1 VVFVSLWL
9 IDIMLVL
16 VLFGLTLLC
25 SYLVGAIPFGFL
37 VARWRGV
44 DIFQAGSGNI
54 GATNVGRVLGRGY
67 GILVFILDFAKGAVP
82 VTAAGWLA
90 RALSGDG
97 SDAVLGIALPV
108 SAGLAAFLGHLFP
121 IYLRFHGG
129 KGVATGAGVVTIL
142 LPGPTLAALLA
153 WVGIVCLSRC
163 VSLAS
168 LAAGVVLC
176 SFYLVSTT
184 DPFHGANWI
193 LTSFAFLAVGLVFVR
208 HWANIHRLLQG
219 NENRL
224 KETNAMMLFT
234 KTIHVLALGLW
245 FGAVV
250 FFLIVAL
257 VLFHTFEELGV
268 SAEHRPSWLGLP
280 GDFSKDQGT
289 RLAGIAVAPL
299 FKWYYPLQVV
309 GGFLAVC
316 TALSWVARP
325 SKTQDVPPG
334 RQYGVHRLRALI
346 LLLALISV
354 ALGWPLANYVNELR
368 LDRYDSNPA
377 IAEPAQQAFGT
388 WHGISLLLNFTTIG
402 LVTVAMALAAQL
414 PIRDQESGV
423 RSQESAIGCSSDS

>member
-1 VVFVSLWL
+1 
-9 IDIMLVL
+9 MLVL

-44 DIFQAGSGNI
+44 DILQAGSGNI

-82 VTAAGWLA
+82 VVAASWLA
-90 RALSGDG
+90 RNPAGDG
-97 SDAVLGIALPV
+97 YDLMFRTALPV

-129 KGVATGAGVVTIL
+129 KGVATGAGVVTFL

-176 SFYLVSTT
+176 IFYLVSTT

-193 LTSFAFLAVGLVFVR
+193 LTCFAFLAVGLVFVR
-208 HWANIHRLLQG
+208 HRTNIRRLLQG

-224 KETNAMMLFT
+224 KETPAMLLFT

-245 FGAVV
+245 FGTVI

-280 GDFSKDQGT
+280 GDFSKEQGT

-299 FKWYYPLQVV
+299 FKWYYPLQAVC
-309 GGFLAVC
+309 GFLALC
-316 TALSWVARP
+316 TGLSWSQSGPESR
-325 SKTQDVPPG
+325 
-334 RQYGVHRLRALI
+334 VHRLRALI

-354 ALGWPLANYVNELR
+354 ALGWPLANYVNGLR
-368 LDRYDSNPA
+368 LDRYDSNSA

-414 PIRDQESGV
+414 PDPSMEDRE
-423 RSQESAIGCSSDS
+423 